1 MPSREILESH
11 PVRVLRA
18 EVAKANKALM
28 IINLSANRK
37 RLTKSQLI
45 DRMMEH
51 KDRFHHIKMA
61 VKAAPKSKAPA
72 AKAAKA
78 PKSKAAKSSG
88 KSNVKIEL
96 AGPISN
102 ARTVVTLSK
111 AQVEGKAPLRVTKA
125 QLQSLIKSP
134 KK

>member
-28 IINLSANRK
+28 IINLSSNRK

-61 VKAAPKSKAPA
+61 VKAAPKAPA

-78 PKSKAAKSSG
+78 PKAPKAAKSSG

>member
-28 IINLSANRK
+28 IINLSSNRK

-61 VKAAPKSKAPA
+61 VKAAPKAPA

-78 PKSKAAKSSG
+78 PKAKAAG

>member
-1 MPSREILESH
+1 MPSREIFLSH

-28 IINLSANRK
+28 VINLSSNRK

-61 VKAAPKSKAPA
+61 VKAPAKAPAPKAPKAKASKAP
-72 AKAAKA
+72 
-78 PKSKAAKSSG
+78 AKSSG

-96 AGPISN
+96 VGPISD
-102 ARTVVTLSK
+102 AKTLITLSK
-111 AQVEGKAPLRVTKA
+111 AQVENNAPIRVTKA
-125 QLQSLIKSP
+125 QLQALLKSP

>member
-1 MPSREILESH
+1 MPSREIFLSH

-28 IINLSANRK
+28 IINLSSNRK

-61 VKAAPKSKAPA
+61 VKAPAKAPAPKSKAP
-72 AKAAKA
+72 KA
-78 PKSKAAKSSG
+78 PKAKASG

-96 AGPISN
+96 VGPISD
-102 ARTVVTLSK
+102 AKTLITLSK
-111 AQVEGKAPLRVTKA
+111 AQVENNAPIRVTKA
-125 QLQSLIKSP
+125 QLQALLKSP

>member
-1 MPSREILESH
+1 MPSREIFLSH

-28 IINLSANRK
+28 IINLSSNRK

-61 VKAAPKSKAPA
+61 VKAAPKAPA
-72 AKAAKA
+72 AKAPKA
-78 PKSKAAKSSG
+78 PAKSSG

-96 AGPISN
+96 VGPISD
-102 ARTVVTLSK
+102 AKTLITLSK
-111 AQVEGKAPLRVTKA
+111 AQVENNAPIRVTKA
-125 QLQSLIKSP
+125 QLQALLKSP

>member
-28 IINLSANRK
+28 IINLSSNRK

-61 VKAAPKSKAPA
+61 VKAAPKAPA

-78 PKSKAAKSSG
+78 PKAKAPKAAG

>member
-1 MPSREILESH
+1 MPSREIFQSH

-28 IINLSANRK
+28 IINLSSNRK

-61 VKAAPKSKAPA
+61 VKAAPKAPA

-78 PKSKAAKSSG
+78 PKAPKAKSSG

-96 AGPISN
+96 VGPISD
-102 ARTVVTLSK
+102 AKTLITLSK
-111 AQVEGKAPLRVTKA
+111 AQVENNAPIRVTKA
-125 QLQSLIKSP
+125 QLQALLKSP

>member
-28 IINLSANRK
+28 IINLSSNRK

-61 VKAAPKSKAPA
+61 VKAAPKAPAAKAPA
-72 AKAAKA
+72 AKA
-78 PKSKAAKSSG
+78 PKSKSSG

>member
-1 MPSREILESH
+1 MPSREIFQSH

-28 IINLSANRK
+28 IINLSSNRK

-61 VKAAPKSKAPA
+61 VKAPAKAPAPKAKASKAP
-72 AKAAKA
+72 
-78 PKSKAAKSSG
+78 AKSSG

-96 AGPISN
+96 VGPISD
-102 ARTVVTLSK
+102 AKTLITLSK
-111 AQVEGKAPLRVTKA
+111 AQVENNAPIRVTKA
-125 QLQSLIKSP
+125 QLQALLKSP

>member
-61 VKAAPKSKAPA
+61 VKAAPA

>member
-28 IINLSANRK
+28 IINLSSNRK

-61 VKAAPKSKAPA
+61 VKAAPKAPA

-78 PKSKAAKSSG
+78 PKAPKSKSSG